1 FAIEGVNFDDE
12 DFPEEALA
20 YDGAIAVVGVMPEL
34 VEGEGA
40 EFTGKWVNNEQ
51 YGKQFKCEAVMP
63 ISPKNK
69 QGIIR
74 YISDTVYGIG
84 DVTATRIFNHFG
96 EDTLDILDNDPER
109 IYDVPMLKRNLA
121 ENLLEAWSKNRAE
134 RQTMIYLQSFGI
146 TSRLAKR
153 IINSY
158 INGDDPVPMAS
169 IVQRVKNDPYTLADD
184 IHGIGF
190 KKADQIALG
199 MGIPA
204 DAPARLRAGIVHTL
218 SQLARDGHTYAPRSL
233 LIQEARV
240 NLGVDTPDEILQSQL
255 DEQLLAGKLLSDHLP
270 DDDPATETDLIRAIY
285 LPVFYNAE
293 VAVAN
298 KLRVLANSPSPIITH
313 AQSINDWDSFLSDLA
328 DESDIDLSAQQQGA
342 VTGAMFS
349 KVSVLTGGP
358 GTGKTTTLKMVINA
372 LDAEGY
378 QYMLASPTGRAAKR
392 LGEATERD
400 ASTIHRLLG
409 FNPAFGGFD
418 YDESNP
424 LEAEIIII
432 DEASMIDLQL
442 FDFLLRAIAPGAHL
456 MLVGDIDQL
465 PSVGAGNVLN
475 DVINSGIAHVT
486 RLNQIF
492 RQDDDSHIIVNAHR
506 INEGEMPYTDNES
519 KDFFFFNMS
528 DPDEA
533 AEMIVDLVYSRLKRV
548 LGEYDP
554 IQDVQVIAP
563 MYRSGVGVNRLNELL
578 QETLNPPG
586 RTAEKK
592 FGKKVFRVGDKVMQ
606 TKNNYE
612 KDVFNGDIGF
622 VRGIDDDENTIS
634 IWMDGR
640 IVDYQYEDADEQLI
654 HAYCIST
661 HRSQGSEYPVVVMPV
676 MTQHYMML
684 QRNLLYTAITRA
696 KQMVVLVGTRKAIFV
711 AVENNKVNERY
722 SGLLPRLRMDASRA
736 NRTQPTLL

>member
-1 FAIEGVNFDDE
+1 
-12 DFPEEALA
+12 
-20 YDGAIAVVGVMPEL
+20 VGV
-34 VEGEGA
+34 
-40 EFTGKWVNNEQ
+40 
-51 YGKQFKCEAVMP
+51 
-63 ISPKNK
+63 
-69 QGIIR
+69 
-74 YISDTVYGIG
+74 
-84 DVTATRIFNHFG
+84 
-96 EDTLDILDNDPER
+96 
-109 IYDVPMLKRNLA
+109 
-121 ENLLEAWSKNRAE
+121 
-134 RQTMIYLQSFGI
+134 
-146 TSRLAKR
+146 
-153 IINSY
+153 
-158 INGDDPVPMAS
+158 
-169 IVQRVKNDPYTLADD
+169 
-184 IHGIGF
+184 
-190 KKADQIALG
+190 
-199 MGIPA
+199 
-204 DAPARLRAGIVHTL
+204 
-218 SQLARDGHTYAPRSL
+218 
-233 LIQEARV
+233 
-240 NLGVDTPDEILQSQL
+240 
-255 DEQLLAGKLLSDHLP
+255 
-270 DDDPATETDLIRAIY
+270 
-285 LPVFYNAE
+285 
-293 VAVAN
+293 
-298 KLRVLANSPSPIITH
+298 
-313 AQSINDWDSFLSDLA
+313 
-328 DESDIDLSAQQQGA
+328 
-342 VTGAMFS
+342 
-349 KVSVLTGGP
+349 
-358 GTGKTTTLKMVINA
+358 
-372 LDAEGY
+372 
-378 QYMLASPTGRAAKR
+378 
-392 LGEATERD
+392 
-400 ASTIHRLLG
+400 
-409 FNPAFGGFD
+409 
-418 YDESNP
+418 
-424 LEAEIIII
+424 
-432 DEASMIDLQL
+432 
-442 FDFLLRAIAPGAHL
+442 
-456 MLVGDIDQL
+456 
-465 PSVGAGNVLN
+465 
-475 DVINSGIAHVT
+475 AHVT

-506 INEGEMPYTDNES
+506 INEGQMPYTDNES